1 MSAYWHGDIIHRH
14 ELDPNSIRVVGN
26 MNNQN
31 KNIRPHRTPT
41 GRMKRAKALI
51 ATDVAITQKSF
62 LRYVTSSITNSSDHR
77 FSYLL

>member
-14 ELDPNSIRVVGN
+14 ELDPDSIRVVGN

-31 KNIRPHRTPT
+31 KNMPPNSNRAHE
-41 GRMKRAKALI
+41 RAKALI

-62 LRYVTSSITNSSDHR
+62 LRCVTSSITNSSDHR